1 MHELIGRA
9 AQGLVVTLSVSMV
22 IGAIR
27 ATSLQSVL
35 RETLRSFVA
44 LSGGLLLLVVALQ
57 LLLSVVQA

>member
-1 MHELIGRA
+1 MHDLIGRG
-9 AQGLVVTLSVSMV
+9 AQFLVVTLAVSMV

-27 ATSLQSVL
+27 ATSLQGVL

-44 LSGGLLLLVVALQ
+44 LSGGMVLLVIALQ

>member
-1 MHELIGRA
+1 MHELVGRA

-27 ATSLQSVL
+27 ATSLNGVL

-44 LSGGLLLLVVALQ
+44 LTGGLVLLIIALH
-57 LLLSVVQA
+57 LLLSIVQA